1 MTRGRRWRVV
11 VFGLA
16 ALYFLIPLISA
27 AEFSLRTPGGGY
39 GVANYL
45 AIATDDV
52 LLSSLLVSLQIAVFT
67 AVLVLLLV
75 VPTAVWVR
83 LRFPAAAGLLESA
96 TILPIVVPPVVM
108 AAGIAF
114 VQANLDAPVFRA
126 LFASSTTALTPFYV
140 VLALPFAYRAVDNGL
155 AAIPLRTLVEAARN
169 LGASMPSTLMRV
181 VLPAIRSAVLG
192 AAFLTLALVLGE
204 IVIARILLYTDT
216 FPVAVVEVG
225 RSAAG
230 ISVALTLASLLL
242 TWVLLLAV
250 SFAGGRGAR
259 SERSSS

>member
-11 VFGLA
+11 VFTIA
-16 ALYFLIPLISA
+16 AIYFLVPLIA
-27 AEFSLRTPGGGY
+27 AGEFSLRKPAGGY
-39 GVANYL
+39 GFANYL
-45 AIATDDV
+45 AVVNDPV
-52 LLSSLLVSLQIAVFT
+52 LLASLLVSLQIAVFT
-67 AVLVLLLV
+67 AVLVLVLV
-75 VPTAVWVR
+75 IPTAVWVR
-83 LRFPAAAGLLESA
+83 LRFPSVAALLETA

-114 VQANLDAPVFRA
+114 VQANLNTEPFRT

-169 LGASMPSTLMRV
+169 LGAGLPSALLRV

-192 AAFLTLALVLGE
+192 SAFLTLALVLGE
-204 IVIARILLYTDT
+204 VVIARILLYTDT
-216 FPVAVVEVG
+216 FPVVVIDVG

-230 ISVALTLASLLL
+230 VSVALTLASLVL
-242 TWVLLLAV
+242 TWVLLLLV
-250 SFAGGRGAR
+250 SFVGGRRTRR
-259 SERSSS
+259 SEA

>member
-1 MTRGRRWRVV
+1 MVV
-11 VFGLA
+11 LGLA
-16 ALYFLIPLISA
+16 AVYFLLPLVAA
-27 AEFSLRTPGGGY
+27 AEFSLRSPGGGY

-45 AIATDDV
+45 AVVRDDA
-52 LLSSLLVSLQIAVFT
+52 LLGALLTSLGIAVIT
-67 AVLVLLLV
+67 SAAVLALV

-83 LRFPAAAGLLESA
+83 LRFPALSGLLESA
-96 TILPIVVPPVVM
+96 TILPIVIPPVVM

-114 VQANLDAPVFRA
+114 VQANLDGPVFRE

-155 AAIPLRTLVEAARN
+155 AAVPLRTLVEAARN
-169 LGASMPSTLMRV
+169 LGAGMGATLLRV
-181 VLPAIRSAVLG
+181 VLPAIRTAVLG

-204 IVIARILLYTDT
+204 VVIARILLYTDT

-225 RSAAG
+225 RTAAG
-230 ISVALTLASLLL
+230 VSVALSLASLVL

-250 SFAGGRGAR
+250 SLAGGRRTR
-259 SERSSS
+259 STR